1 MRTSNCAPAGISEY
15 DGRPEGFKVR
25 RARTIQV
32 ANLTK
37 DMSMN
42 GARIVGGLM
51 VVGLGALWA
60 YNSFIVEPEKQRQ
73 RHTERRADAA
83 QRFKDWAYVAKEKE
97 VAPGETVKLVI
108 IPSAYGVDFLDI
120 KCLVYTHREFKT
132 SSMICPDADRSQL
145 AENEQ

>member
-1 MRTSNCAPAGISEY
+1 
-15 DGRPEGFKVR
+15 
-25 RARTIQV
+25 
-32 ANLTK
+32 
-37 DMSMN
+37 MN
-42 GARIVGGLM
+42 GARVFVGVI

-60 YNSFIVEPEKQRQ
+60 YNSFVVEPEKQRL
-73 RHTERRADAA
+73 RHTEHRADAA

-97 VAPGETVKLVI
+97 VAPGEFVKLVV

-120 KCLVYTHREFKT
+120 KCLVYSHREYKT